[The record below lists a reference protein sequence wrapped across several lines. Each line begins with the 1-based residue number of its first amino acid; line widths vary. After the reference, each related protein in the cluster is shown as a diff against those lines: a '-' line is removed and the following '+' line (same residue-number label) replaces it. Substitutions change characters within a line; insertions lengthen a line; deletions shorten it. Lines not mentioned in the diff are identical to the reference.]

1 MDETETIA
9 AISTPPG
16 RGGVAV
22 VRVSGPAAF
31 AVAARLTG
39 RHVDASLAG
48 RFFHSAFFKV
58 VKVFKDSK
66 VFKVSNDLN
75 APTNLTDP
83 NDLKDSTDPK
93 DSKDLNDLKSVSEL
107 LDDGLVLVF
116 ASPHSYT
123 GEDVVEFQCH
133 GGSVAPR
140 RVLEA
145 CLAAGARL
153 ARRGEFTQRA
163 FLNGRLDLSAAEA
176 VIDLIDAKTDRAA
189 DDAVARLG
197 GAASAEFEAL
207 YAAALDI
214 SVRLEH
220 ALDFS
225 EDELPGDF
233 ADNLARDLSSL
244 RSRIAA
250 RLATAREGR
259 LLREG
264 ALVVLAGPPNVGKSS
279 LLNALLGERR
289 AIVSDTAG
297 TTRDFIEESV
307 EIGGWSVRLVDTAG
321 LRAAG
326 DVIEAEGV
334 GRAEE
339 LVAKADL
346 VLSLE
351 EATGSAGTGSGTGS
365 GGAAGTTGTTETT
378 GNTGIEDRVL
388 HLLSKCDLLPAVS
401 VPVVSVV
408 PVVPVPAAH
417 QLSVVPASAVHQLPV
432 SAVTGEGLPELRAAI
447 ADRLEKLAA
456 KGEEASGADVTTRQ
470 KELLQVAADALARV
484 DVGDLVVAANEA
496 RVAAE
501 SLGKILGKVYTED
514 LLESIFSRF
523 CVGK

>member
-1 MDETETIA
+1 MDESETIA

-48 RFFHSAFFKV
+48 RFFHSAFFNV
-58 VKVFKDSK
+58 
-66 VFKVSNDLN
+66 N
-75 APTNLTDP
+75 
-83 NDLKDSTDPK
+83 
-93 DSKDLNDLKSVSEL
+93 EL

-116 ASPHSYT
+116 AAPHSYT
-123 GEDVVEFQCH
+123 GEAVVEFQCH

-163 FLNGRLDLSAAEA
+163 FLSGRLDLSAAEA

-244 RSRIAA
+244 RSSIAA

-307 EIGGWSVRLVDTAG
+307 EIGGWPVRLVDTAG

-339 LVAKADL
+339 LIAKADL

-351 EATGSAGTGSGTGS
+351 ESGNGETKTTRTPKTPRVS
-365 GGAAGTTGTTETT
+365 GA
-378 GNTGIEDRVL
+378 IHV
-388 HLLSKCDLLPAVS
+388 LSKCDLHPADQATHS
-401 VPVVSVV
+401 
-408 PVVPVPAAH
+408 
-417 QLSVVPASAVHQLPV
+417 LPV
-432 SAVTGEGLPELRAAI
+432 SAITGEGLPELRAAI

-470 KELLQVAADALARV
+470 KELLQIAADALARV

>member
-31 AVAARLTG
+31 EVAARLTG
-39 RHVDASLAG
+39 RRVDASLAG

-58 VKVFKDSK
+58 VKEFKVVKDSKESKIVKDFNVVKEFKDSK
-66 VFKVSNDLN
+66 VV
-75 APTNLTDP
+75 
-83 NDLKDSTDPK
+83 NDLKDPNDF
-93 DSKDLNDLKSVSEL
+93 KDLNDLKSTGEL

-116 ASPHSYT
+116 AAPHSYT

-197 GAASAEFEAL
+197 GAASAEFESL

-233 ADNLARDLSSL
+233 ADNLARDISSL

-307 EIGGWSVRLVDTAG
+307 EIGGWPVRLVDTAG
-321 LRAAG
+321 LRTAG

-339 LVAKADL
+339 LIAKADL

-351 EATGSAGTGSGTGS
+351 EAGN
-365 GGAAGTTGTTETT
+365 GGAKTARTPKTPRMSGV
-378 GNTGIEDRVL
+378 IHV
-388 HLLSKCDLLPAVS
+388 LSKCDLHPAVPDTRS
-401 VPVVSVV
+401 F
-408 PVVPVPAAH
+408 
-417 QLSVVPASAVHQLPV
+417 PV
-432 SAVTGEGLPELRAAI
+432 SALTGEGLPELRAAI

>member
-1 MDETETIA
+1 MDESETIA

-48 RFFHSAFFKV
+48 RFFHSAFFNV
-58 VKVFKDSK
+58 
-66 VFKVSNDLN
+66 N
-75 APTNLTDP
+75 
-83 NDLKDSTDPK
+83 
-93 DSKDLNDLKSVSEL
+93 EL

-116 ASPHSYT
+116 AAPHSYT
-123 GEDVVEFQCH
+123 GEAVVEFQCH

-207 YAAALDI
+207 YTAALDI

-307 EIGGWSVRLVDTAG
+307 EIGGWPVRLVDTAG

-339 LVAKADL
+339 LIAKADL

-351 EATGSAGTGSGTGS
+351 ESGNGGTKTTRTPKTPRMSG
-365 GGAAGTTGTTETT
+365 A
-378 GNTGIEDRVL
+378 IHV
-388 HLLSKCDLLPAVS
+388 LSKCDLHPADQATHS
-401 VPVVSVV
+401 
-408 PVVPVPAAH
+408 
-417 QLSVVPASAVHQLPV
+417 LPV
-432 SAVTGEGLPELRAAI
+432 SALTGEGLPELRAAI

-470 KELLQVAADALARV
+470 KELLQIAADALARV